1 MWTSEG
7 GFMLH
12 IERYFG
18 ATRTVSVSKEDDAEL
33 LKPIQKDMDWL
44 ENELSKTPTKY
55 LVGDEITAAETMMA
69 FPVQVIYE
77 YKLGTEGRSWPK
89 VKQWLHD
96 VEATEGYQR
105 TVKRT
110 GHFLEA

>member
-18 ATRTVSVSKEDDAEL
+18 ATRTVSVSKEAEATL
-33 LKPIQKDMDWL
+33 LQPILKDMDWL
-44 ENELSKTPTKY
+44 ENELSNTPTKY
-55 LVGDEITAAETMMA
+55 LVGDEVTAAETMMA
-69 FPVQVIYE
+69 FPVQVIYT

-89 VKQWLHD
+89 VKQWLDD

-105 TVKRT
+105 TLKRT